1 MADLIGTLATV
12 QTLSGA
18 ITVSSSGGSF
28 DRYDGPYA
36 VTPSNESQTLN
47 TEGLLLSQ
55 NITVEPIP
63 SNYGLVEWNGS
74 YISIS

>member
-1 MADLIGTLATV
+1 MADLIGTLTAI
-12 QTLSGA
+12 QNLSGIISIPA
-18 ITVSSSGGSF
+18 VR
-28 DRYDGPYA
+28 DAERYEGEYT
-36 VTPSNESQTLN
+36 VTPSSELQTLN
-47 TEGLLLSQ
+47 TAGLLLSN